1 MFESDGDLAGA
12 TLAWRVRYLVHGTAG
27 RWAEAARDAEQ
38 IIALAAAAGDERQ
51 RLRGVSNLALALTYG
66 PAPAGQ
72 ASDRL
77 ESLLAEVGADRATGI
92 MLRAAIALHLAMR
105 RDFDAARAAYREA
118 QDTAR
123 ELGQSILV
131 AQLALDAGEVELKAG
146 DPAAAEAILR
156 EAAVALAEVG
166 DTFYLASVAGLLG
179 RALVDL
185 GRIHDASVEAAR
197 AASLAAED
205 DLDAQ
210 AGWRG
215 LRSLILVAE
224 GDYPAAVA
232 QAQEAVSI
240 ARAGEWPLILA
251 LALSDLAMALRA
263 AGDESRAT
271 EAQREALEIYIAKG
285 DLASA
290 DRLGGVSPSP

>member
-1 MFESDGDLAGA
+1 
-12 TLAWRVRYLVHGTAG
+12 
-27 RWAEAARDAEQ
+27 
-38 IIALAAAAGDERQ
+38 
-51 RLRGVSNLALALTYG
+51 
-66 PAPAGQ
+66 
-72 ASDRL
+72 
-77 ESLLAEVGADRATGI
+77 
-92 MLRAAIALHLAMR
+92 
-105 RDFDAARAAYREA
+105 
-118 QDTAR
+118 
-123 ELGQSILV
+123 
-131 AQLALDAGEVELKAG
+131 
-146 DPAAAEAILR
+146 
-156 EAAVALAEVG
+156 VG

-290 DRLGGVSPSP
+290 DRLGAVSPSP

>member
-1 MFESDGDLAGA
+1 
-12 TLAWRVRYLVHGTAG
+12 LAWRVRYLVHGTAG

-51 RLRGVSNLALALTYG
+51 RLRGISNLALALTYG

-92 MLRAAIALHLAMR
+92 MLRAAIALLLAMR
-105 RDFDAARAAYREA
+105 RDFHAARAAYREA

-123 ELGQSILV
+123 ELGQPILV

-156 EAAVALAEVG
+156 EAAASLAGVG
-166 DTFYLASVAGLLG
+166 DTFYLASVSGLLG

-240 ARAGEWPLILA
+240 ARSGEWPLILA
-251 LALSDLAMALRA
+251 LALSDLATALRA
-263 AGDESRAT
+263 AGDESRAA
-271 EAQREALEIYIAKG
+271 EAQREALEIYVAKG
-285 DLASA
+285 DMGSA
-290 DRLGGVSPSP
+290 DRLGAVSPSP